1 MNLSAGWQPE
11 DNPQPQNWQWKE
23 NGREKNTEVQS
34 FTQLFGTCYAFS
46 YKKKKKKWP
55 GSQASLVLKLVY
67 KNSAKQ

>member
-23 NGREKNTEVQS
+23 NGREKNTEVHS

-46 YKKKKKKWP
+46 YKEKKKWP